1 MTYAD
6 DINTMGRTKRAK
18 VYEELKERAKEVG
31 LNISTEKNKSNSTKQ
46 EEDILTLND
55 HDTKVIRSFKYLR
68 TVINNTKD
76 ETVDI
81 KARILGANKAHYSAN
96 FIDN

>member
-6 DINTMGRTKRAK
+6 DINTMGRTKRAE

-31 LNISTEKNKSNSTKQ
+31 LNISTEKNKSYGTKQ
-46 EEDILTLND
+46 EDILTLND

-68 TVINNTKD
+68 TV
-76 ETVDI
+76 
-81 KARILGANKAHYSAN
+81 
-96 FIDN
+96 